1 MNNILASKFV
11 SEDSAGRIDQEGLA
25 KHHLQILNDPNQRAM
40 LGNAIEDAVRRRFES
55 CQTMKVDMQ
64 QYLVQIG
71 HRVGLRLEDEENAF
85 GDPHQK
91 DMPPPR
97 RSAAPMRQR
106 LESEKKR
113 NRVLQSLKADLENEN
128 QEAQKVATQL
138 MKQRQKKVR
147 CQIELKNAKM
157 EIEALKNQKNNFLK
171 IFKAYKAKKE
181 KEESDFFFDFR
192 MTKEELKRD
201 VNRLHATARH
211 IDKLRKR
218 AARPQ
223 QPKPENTLLKGD
235 EGLMDLLTFIKD
247 GADEFGVFESVPK
260 MRLKREGLLL
270 RSLRQFLKR

>member
-1 MNNILASKFV
+1 
-11 SEDSAGRIDQEGLA
+11 
-25 KHHLQILNDPNQRAM
+25 M